1 MLEHALR
8 EDLNATSPRV
18 MAVLRPIEVEIENWP
33 EGKVDWIEAPYN
45 PEEPE
50 GPKRKVPMSHRL
62 FIDRDDF
69 MEVPPK
75 KYFRLSPGTEV
86 RLRWAT
92 IIKCTSV
99 VKNAAGEIEKII
111 CTYDPDAA
119 GGQPKDGRKIKGTI
133 HWVSAE
139 HAKDAEVRLYDRL
152 FKDEDAGIAE
162 DFLSTLNPASLEILT
177 GCKVE
182 PSLAEAKTAD
192 RVQFER
198 VGYFCVDTDSKADAL
213 VFNRTITLKDS
224 WNAMVQKGKADA

>member
-1 MLEHALR
+1 
-8 EDLNATSPRV
+8 

-33 EGKVDWIEAPYN
+33 EGKTEWIEAPYD
-45 PEEPE
+45 PEKPE
-50 GPKRKVPMSHRL
+50 GDKRKVPFGRRI

-69 MEVPPK
+69 MENPPK

-92 IIKCTSV
+92 IIKCKDV
-99 VKNAAGEIEKII
+99 VKDAAGNIVKLV
-111 CTYDPDAA
+111 CTYDPDAT

-152 FKDEDAGIAE
+152 FSHEDPSHLE
-162 DFLSTLNPASLEILT
+162 NFLEAMNPNSLEVLT

-182 PSLAEAKTAD
+182 PSLENARAAD
-192 RVQFER
+192 RMQFER
-198 VGYFCVDTDSKADAL
+198 LGYFCVDPDSKPGKL
-213 VFNRTITLKDS
+213 VFNRTITLKDT
-224 WNAMVQKGKADA
+224 WGAMVQKGKTDA